1 MRYLLRLDVMSNEPL
16 LSIITVSAF
25 DSQRL
30 ANTLNSLIEVRSS
43 IEHVVVVPKSDLE
56 SIAILKSHSVSAP
69 HPVILVNDEKQGVYP
84 AMNIGANAATG
95 KYLCFWNA
103 GDELNSP
110 EELNAL
116 LESLNARNPK
126 WVICQ
131 GNFQWRNDQ
140 ELSSSNL
147 AGFVKHKSDTFI
159 SHQTV
164 IMQRVTFMGVGM
176 FDSRY
181 RVAADTAMITQL
193 YLMEEPRWEHSVVV
207 KVETPEF
214 ASHNHRQARIEVL
227 LIVFRELRGSQRS
240 QAIRNIF
247 HAETRR
253 LIEKLK

>member
-1 MRYLLRLDVMSNEPL
+1 
-16 LSIITVSAF
+16 
-25 DSQRL
+25 
-30 ANTLNSLIEVRSS
+30 
-43 IEHVVVVPKSDLE
+43 
-56 SIAILKSHSVSAP
+56 
-69 HPVILVNDEKQGVYP
+69 LVNDEKQGVYP
-84 AMNIGANAATG
+84 AMNIGANAANG
-95 KYLCFWNA
+95 KYLCYWNA

-110 EELNAL
+110 KELNAL

-131 GNFQWRNDQ
+131 GNFQWRKYQ

-164 IMQRVTFMGVGM
+164 IMQKATFVEVGM

-214 ASHNHRQARIEVL
+214 ASCNHRQARFEVL
-227 LIVFRELRGSQRS
+227 LIVFRELRGNQRS
-240 QAIRNIF
+240 QAITNIF
-247 HAETRR
+247 HAEIRR
-253 LIEKLK
+253 LMAKLK